1 MLKEIISMFSEKFS
15 KNDDNSETFIKDHY
29 LYHYSSCPFC
39 FRVSI
44 GMKKLGINMEKRN
57 IHEGT
62 EYYNELKNGGG
73 NTMVPCLRI
82 DNNGES
88 KWLYESA
95 DIMRYLENNF
105 ASND

>member
-1 MLKEIISMFSEKFS
+1 MIKEIISMVSNKFS

-44 GMKKLGINMEKRN
+44 AMKKLGIDMEKRN

-62 EYYNELKNGGG
+62 EHYSALNNGGG
-73 NTMVPCLRI
+73 STMVPCLRI
-82 DNNGES
+82 DNGGET

-95 DIMRYLENNF
+95 DIVRYLESNF
-105 ASND
+105 GTPN